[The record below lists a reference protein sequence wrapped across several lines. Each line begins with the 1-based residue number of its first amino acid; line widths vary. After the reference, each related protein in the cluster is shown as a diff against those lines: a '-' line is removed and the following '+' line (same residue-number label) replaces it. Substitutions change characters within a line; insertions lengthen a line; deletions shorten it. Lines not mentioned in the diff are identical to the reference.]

1 MVKKYN
7 ITIKDTLHTNKECLA
22 SMIRTLVGNRK
33 SVEKFDGLGIPKRKK
48 FRRAGTLQKKISSES

>member
-22 SMIRTLVGNRK
+22 SMIKALVGNRK
-33 SVEKFDGLGIPKRKK
+33 SVDNYLERKTDGKVLRGQEFFK
-48 FRRAGTLQKKISSES
+48 KKISSES